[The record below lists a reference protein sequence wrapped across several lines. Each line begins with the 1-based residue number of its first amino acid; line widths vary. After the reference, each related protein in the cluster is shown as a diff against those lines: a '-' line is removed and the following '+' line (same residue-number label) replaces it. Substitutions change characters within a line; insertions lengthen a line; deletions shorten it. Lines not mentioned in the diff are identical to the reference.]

1 MQGSSV
7 LQLLANAPKH
17 SDLNVSLGIF
27 SIALELWSP
36 GGDAITHRY
45 DIAGGARSCP
55 ASPRRPVTPRSHAA
69 SAANDIRRNRSP
81 PCALLYL
88 HAFLRSS
95 QVTCLAA
102 PALLFVDV
110 QWEFELPLCGAAI
123 ALPFA
128 LSLSAFAVSGDIT
141 APFNASTPTLLARAH
156 HAAM

>member
-1 MQGSSV
+1 MPSPTAMT
-7 LQLLANAPKH
+7 LQVARALALPRLAAPSLRAATQPPQRMT
-17 SDLNVSLGIF
+17 SDETGL
-27 SIALELWSP
+27 
-36 GGDAITHRY
+36 
-45 DIAGGARSCP
+45 
-55 ASPRRPVTPRSHAA
+55 
-69 SAANDIRRNRSP
+69 P